1 MAFIYLFMTLFFG
14 AYNTQYIILC
24 IAYAFSNTEFII
36 IYALTLP
43 LNKLLLAVIVSL
55 YTYLC

>member
-24 IAYAFSNTEFII
+24 IAYASSNTEFII
-36 IYALTLP
+36 YALILP